1 MGRLSKSV
9 TFISEL
15 LAAAAIVASATTFV
29 LDKLVWSKQVDITAS
44 LVNSGPKNLS
54 ILMSNNGQ
62 IDVAIRKITVD
73 VLGYGI
79 KNLVK
84 LDAGGEI
91 LPKNSSK
98 LLSSTSSSLSSS
110 VIIDPD
116 DNGRKMVPSDLLDC
130 IVNINYISAGN
141 DISKN
146 IPIKTKC
153 YPYCVVD
160 PEYAEKLINKSGRHH
175 LEW

>member
-1 MGRLSKSV
+1 MIRLSKSV

-44 LVNSGPKNLS
+44 LVNSGPKSLS

-73 VLGYGI
+73 VLGHGI

-84 LDAGGEI
+84 LDDGGEI
-91 LPKNSSK
+91 LPKYSSK
-98 LLSSTSSSLSSS
+98 LLSSTSSFLSDS
-110 VIIDPD
+110 VIVDPD
-116 DNGRKMVPSDLLDC
+116 YNLKKTDQSEMLDC
-130 IVNINYISAGN
+130 VVNVSYISAG
-141 DISKN
+141 DDASRN

-160 PEYAEKLINKSGRHH
+160 PEDAGNLINKSGGFNI
-175 LEW
+175 E

>member
-1 MGRLSKSV
+1 MSRLSASV

-15 LAAAAIVASATTFV
+15 LAAAAIVASATTFM

-44 LVNSGPKNLS
+44 LVNSGPKTLS

-62 IDVAIRKITVD
+62 IDVAIRKVTVD
-73 VLGYGI
+73 VLGNGI
-79 KNLVK
+79 KNLVN
-84 LDAGGEI
+84 LDAGGEM

-110 VIIDPD
+110 VIVDPD
-116 DNGRKMVPSDLLDC
+116 DLFEKKIASDMVNC
-130 IVNINYISAGN
+130 VVNIKYISAGDVFSK
-141 DISKN
+141 DIR
-146 IPIKTKC
+146 IKAKC

-160 PEYAEKLINKSGRHH
+160 PEEVGKLIKKSGNHH
-175 LEW
+175 IDL

>member
-1 MGRLSKSV
+1 MSRLLKSV

-44 LVNSGPKNLS
+44 LVNSGPKSLS

-73 VLGYGI
+73 VLGHGI

-98 LLSSTSSSLSSS
+98 LLSSTSSSLSDS
-110 VIIDPD
+110 VIADPD
-116 DNGRKMVPSDLLDC
+116 YNVKKMGQSDMLDC
-130 IVNINYISAGN
+130 VVNINYISAG
-141 DISKN
+141 DDVSRN

-160 PEYAEKLINKSGRHH
+160 PEDIGNLIKKSGGNHI
-175 LEW
+175 EW

>member
-1 MGRLSKSV
+1 MSRLSKSV

-15 LAAAAIVASATTFV
+15 LAAAAIVVSATTFV

-84 LDAGGEI
+84 LDAGGEM

-98 LLSSTSSSLSSS
+98 LLSSTSSSLSNS
-110 VIIDPD
+110 VIVEPD
-116 DNGRKMVPSDLLDC
+116 DNVRGMVLAEMLDC
-130 IVNINYISAGN
+130 IVNVNYISAGE

-153 YPYCVVD
+153 YPYCMAD
-160 PEYAEKLINKSGRHH
+160 PEGDESSINGSRRHH
-175 LEW
+175 

>member
-1 MGRLSKSV
+1 MSRLSKSV

-44 LVNSGPKNLS
+44 LVNSGPKSLS

-62 IDVAIRKITVD
+62 VDVAIRKVTID
-73 VLGYGI
+73 VLGNSI

-91 LPKNSSK
+91 LTKNSSK
-98 LLSSTSSSLSSS
+98 LINSTSSSLSSS
-110 VIIDPD
+110 VIVGPD
-116 DNGRKMVPSDLLDC
+116 DNVKIMGASDMLDC
-130 IVNINYISAGN
+130 VVNINYIAAG
-141 DISKN
+141 DDVSRS
-146 IPIKTKC
+146 IPIKAKC

-160 PEYAEKLINKSGRHH
+160 PEDVETLIKKIGSHH
-175 LEW
+175 IEW